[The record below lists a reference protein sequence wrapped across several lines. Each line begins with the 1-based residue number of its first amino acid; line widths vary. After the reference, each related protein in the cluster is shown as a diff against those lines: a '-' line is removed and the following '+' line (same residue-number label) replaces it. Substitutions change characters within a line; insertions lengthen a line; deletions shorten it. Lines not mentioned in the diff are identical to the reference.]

1 MQKKTMRPVL
11 FLLLILSCT
20 VKESSIGDI
29 NQLTIISSAKDRLE
43 SEHIIEHFFNQRFI
57 NTPQK
62 EHIYSLKW
70 ANLEDLNNNKLN
82 KNLLILSLTHPAD
95 STIDILVEKLKNSNN
110 ISNKISS
117 LTDLFAIN
125 QKTIILQSM
134 DTIELESLLRTNFRW
149 ITSELN
155 QNIYSN
161 YHEYIVSKGRNVE
174 LESFLED
181 EFKILTFVQQDYKL
195 IKNQDN
201 FAWIGRGYP
210 YRWIIFY
217 QFKKNEVVQPV
228 NLYNLF
234 DNVLKDNNINIQIYN
249 EYRKKTTLNY
259 NSADLDVYRG
269 IYDHEESQTGGP
281 FALYLLD
288 NINSD
293 EVILVASI
301 INNPG
306 NTKITHLLQMDALV
320 RNIKFLEEKK

>member
-1 MQKKTMRPVL
+1 MKLVL

-29 NQLTIISSAKDRLE
+29 NQLTIISSDKDRLE
-43 SEHIIEHFFNQRFI
+43 SEHIVEHFFNQRFV

-62 EHIYSLKW
+62 EYIYSLKW
-70 ANLEDLNNNKLN
+70 ADLEDINNAKLN

-161 YHEYIVSKGRNVE
+161 YHEYIVTKGRNVE

-217 QFKKNEVVQPV
+217 QFKK
-228 NLYNLF
+228 F
-234 DNVLKDNNINIQIYN
+234 I
-249 EYRKKTTLNY
+249 TLE
-259 NSADLDVYRG
+259 
-269 IYDHEESQTGGP
+269 I
-281 FALYLLD
+281 
-288 NINSD
+288 
-293 EVILVASI
+293 
-301 INNPG
+301 
-306 NTKITHLLQMDALV
+306 
-320 RNIKFLEEKK
+320 